1 MYELQIIGRFFA
13 RWVMIYFIC
22 FTITLPIELLTVPLQ
37 VVPVESQPEWLKTIN
52 KPIFTFMGWVME
64 QKNNAIKYVGEKYFD
79 LKVKI
84 QMTGSGDTRRNY
96 VGAACTVV
104 ISLAITMVV
113 SLLLEVLRVWKP
125 HWRLDQK
132 LHAFSRVW
140 VRFFLINMLFG
151 YGFAKAF
158 PNQFPVPVRMYE
170 TAFGDLQP
178 MSLLWAFM
186 GHSTPYQ
193 MITGG
198 VELLAALLL
207 IPRRTTLLGAMMTIL
222 AMTQVFILNMCY
234 DVPVKLYSFHYLMMG
249 LFLAAPALP
258 ALFKLFVLG
267 KPSESVY
274 EGPLFANRWLNW
286 LGLLIKLIIFGCL
299 LWIHINSGIKRYEQ
313 QHLKPDNP
321 VQGVWDVTAIT
332 INGKSPE
339 SDEKDVWKKIDL
351 NTRGMVIIHGTTP
364 PAIAYQA
371 SFDADKGQIQLQKLR
386 DPSWRAPMKYSQ
398 PDPEKLELI
407 STFNDK
413 VIVAKLRKLPA
424 KKYALSTQGF
434 HWFHEFPYDDGK

>member
-1 MYELQIIGRFFA
+1 MVLGR
-13 RWVMIYFIC
+13 
-22 FTITLPIELLTVPLQ
+22 IE
-37 VVPVESQPEWLKTIN
+37 K
-52 KPIFTFMGWVME
+52 
-64 QKNNAIKYVGEKYFD
+64 KNDAIKEVGEKYFEI
-79 LKVKI
+79 KVKI

-104 ISLAITMVV
+104 LSLAITIVV
-113 SLLLEVLRVWKP
+113 SALLELLRLWKP
-125 HWRLDQK
+125 HWRLDEK
-132 LHAFSRVW
+132 LHALTRVW

-170 TAFGDLQP
+170 TSFGDLQP

-249 LFLAAPALP
+249 VFLAAPALP
-258 ALFKLFVLG
+258 SLFKLFVLG

-274 EGPLFANRWLNW
+274 EGPLFAIPWLNW
-286 LGLLIKLIIFGCL
+286 LGLLLKLIIVGCL
-299 LWIHINSGIKRYEQ
+299 LWIHISSGIKRYEQ
-313 QHLKPDNP
+313 QNLKPDNP
-321 VQGVWDVTAIT
+321 VRGVWDVTSIT
-332 INGKSPE
+332 IDGKAPE
-339 SDEKDVWKKIDL
+339 SDEKEVWKKIDL
-351 NTRGMVIIHGTTP
+351 NARGMVIIHFATP

-371 SFDADKGQIQLQKLR
+371 SFDADKQQIQLQKLR
-386 DPSWRAPMKYSQ
+386 DPLWKSIDEVQSA
-398 PDPEKLELI
+398 
-407 STFNDK
+407 
-413 VIVAKLRKLPA
+413 
-424 KKYALSTQGF
+424 
-434 HWFHEFPYDDGK
+434 

>member
-1 MYELQIIGRFFA
+1 MKVLLILGRFFA

-37 VVPVESQPEWLKTIN
+37 VVPVESQPEWLKSIN
-52 KPIFTFMGWVME
+52 SHINSVMVWIGTK
-64 QKNNAIKYVGEKYFD
+64 KNDVIKVVGQKYFD
-79 LKVKI
+79 IKVKI

-96 VGAACTVV
+96 IGAACTAV
-104 ISLAITMVV
+104 ISLAITIVA
-113 SLLLEVLRVWKP
+113 SLLLELLRVWKP
-125 HWRLDQK
+125 NWRLDEK
-132 LHAFSRVW
+132 LHELTRVW
-140 VRFFLINMLFG
+140 VRFFLIKMLFG

-170 TAFGDLQP
+170 TPFGDLQP

-249 LFLAAPALP
+249 VFLAAPALP
-258 ALFKLFVLG
+258 ALFNLFVLG

-274 EGPLFANRWLNW
+274 EGPLFTNPWMNW
-286 LGLLIKLIIFGCL
+286 LGLLIKLIIIGCL
-299 LWIHINSGIKRYEQ
+299 LWIHINSGRKQFDQ
-313 QHLKPDNP
+313 QRLKPENP
-321 VQGVWDVTAIT
+321 VRGVWDVTSLT
-332 INGKSPE
+332 INGQAPE
-339 SDEKDVWKKIDL
+339 SGEKDVWKKIDL
-351 NTRGMVIIHGTTP
+351 NTRGMVIIHGATP

-398 PDPEKLELI
+398 PEPEKLEVI

-413 VIVAKLRKLPA
+413 VIVAKLRKLPE
-424 KKYALSTQGF
+424 KKYALTSQGF